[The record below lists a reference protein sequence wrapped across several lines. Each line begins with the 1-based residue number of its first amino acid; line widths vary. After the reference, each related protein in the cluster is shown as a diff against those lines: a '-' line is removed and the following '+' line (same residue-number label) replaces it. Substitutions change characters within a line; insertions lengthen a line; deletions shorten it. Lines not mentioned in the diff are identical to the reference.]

1 MPDSNE
7 PMVSN
12 LPVSNEQLLD
22 KLDSMDNTL
31 KGDERH
37 SDEHS
42 RHPQADRVSRC
53 DDPKTSPL
61 TIH

>member
-12 LPVSNEQLLD
+12 LPVSNKQLLD

-31 KGDERH
+31 KGTNAILMSIHATLKQIE
-37 SDEHS
+37 
-42 RHPQADRVSRC
+42 
-53 DDPKTSPL
+53 SPGV
-61 TIH
+61 TIQKPAP